1 MVKVSDAEDKRM
13 IKQLLREKEEQEQG
27 QGQEQEQEQESWLR
41 FTRQCLC
48 FLALLSLF
56 YSQFA
61 FVVFAQEQD
70 SQTTAMLAQEA
81 LIDLNSADAQ
91 TLAAA
96 LSGVGLVKAQEIIR
110 YRETYGDFVAIEEL
124 AEVKGIGQTILERNR
139 HRLQP
144 LRKVSKNE

>member
-1 MVKVSDAEDKRM
+1 M

>member
-13 IKQLLREKEEQEQG
+13 IKQLLGEKEEQEQG
-27 QGQEQEQEQESWLR
+27 QGEGQESWLR

-70 SQTTAMLAQEA
+70 SQNTTMLAQEA

-110 YRETYGDFVAIEEL
+110 YRETYGDFVAVEEL
-124 AEVKGIGQTILERNR
+124 AEVEGIGQTLLERNR

>member
-1 MVKVSDAEDKRM
+1 
-13 IKQLLREKEEQEQG
+13 
-27 QGQEQEQEQESWLR
+27 
-41 FTRQCLC
+41 LC

-70 SQTTAMLAQEA
+70 SQNTTMLAQEA

-124 AEVKGIGQTILERNR
+124 AEVKGIGQTLLERNR

>member
-13 IKQLLREKEEQEQG
+13 IKQLLGEKEEQEQG
-27 QGQEQEQEQESWLR
+27 QGAGQESWLR

-48 FLALLSLF
+48 FLALLLLF

-70 SQTTAMLAQEA
+70 SQNTTMLAQEA

-124 AEVKGIGQTILERNR
+124 AEVKGIGQTLLERNR